1 MSGRIRPLV
10 RKEFTHIRRD
20 PRSLF
25 LAIGMPVI
33 LLVLFG
39 YAITMDIRNVAVG
52 IIDLDR
58 STLSRDL
65 AARVRGSDYFD
76 LVYISDDYSQAE
88 RSLDEGRVKV
98 VLVIPDGL
106 ARDAEKNVVLPPIQ
120 LLVDGSNNNV
130 ALIALGHISRLIQ
143 DYALDV
149 ISDRMNR
156 GAALQG
162 TRLPSVDPEI
172 RIWYNPE
179 LRSTNFIVPGLIAVI
194 MMIVTTLLTALTIS
208 REWENGTMEQLIAGP
223 VRPYEIVIGKLV
235 PYFVLGIAQV
245 VLVVAAGTLLFKVP
259 FTGSWL
265 CLFTASA
272 VFLFSGL
279 CIGLLLSIVAKSQ
292 QLAFMLSALTTMLP
306 SFILSGFV
314 FPISS
319 MPKPVQ
325 LLTYLVPARYF
336 LYTLRGLFLK
346 SYGFGLLWPEII
358 SLAVFGGLV
367 FLACL
372 RKLKLRLD

>member
-1 MSGRIRPLV
+1 MSGRIRPLI

-76 LVYISDDYSQAE
+76 LIYTSDDYSQAE

-106 ARDAEKNVVLPPIQ
+106 ARDAEKNAVLPPIQ

-130 ALIALGHISRLIQ
+130 ALIALGQISRLIQ
-143 DYALDV
+143 DYALDF
-149 ISDRMNR
+149 ISERMNQ
-156 GAALQG
+156 GGTLQG

-179 LRSTNFIVPGLIAVI
+179 LRSTNFIVPGLIAVV
-194 MMIVTTLLTALTIS
+194 MMIVTTLLTALTVS

-223 VRPYEIVIGKLV
+223 VRPHEIVIGKLV

-265 CLFTASA
+265 CLFTVAA

-279 CIGLLLSIVAKSQ
+279 CLGLLLSIVAKSQ
-292 QLAFMLSALTTMLP
+292 QLAFMLAVLTTMLP

-336 LYTLRGLFLK
+336 LYTLRGMFLK
-346 SYGFGLLWPEII
+346 GYGFGLLWPEII
-358 SLAVFGGLV
+358 SLAAFGGLI

-372 RKLKLRLD
+372 RSLKLRLD